1 VTELRRLVP
10 SDAAACDA
18 IVEGLPYHF
27 GDEDGRR
34 MCAAAVRRS
43 PGHVATHGDDVVAF
57 LTLARHYAQSA
68 EITWLAV
75 RADLRRRGIGRTL
88 VDRAAAELR
97 GEGRLLLLAFT
108 VSPVGD
114 EDGPE
119 DGYAATR
126 AFYRRAGFVEARD
139 VPELWDGDRAVLVV
153 RRL

>member
-1 VTELRRLVP
+1 VTEVRRLVP

-18 IVEGLPYHF
+18 IVDGLPYHF
-27 GDEDGRR
+27 GDEEGRM
-34 MCAAAVRRS
+34 MCAAAVRTS
-43 PGHVATHGDDVVAF
+43 PGRVATLDGDVVAF

-88 VDRAAAELR
+88 VDRAAEEVR
-97 GEGRLLLLAFT
+97 GEGRRLLLAFT

-114 EDGPE
+114 EAGPE

-139 VPELWDGDRAVLVV
+139 VPELWNGDRALLVV
-153 RRL
+153 RPL